1 MNMGELWWVLAA
13 VGAIAFLAL
22 VVTWVPDRLVQ
33 HDIRRSMRARPD
45 SETPT
50 AADRLKA
57 RTDARNSL
65 LQSISVL
72 GIAAGLVITV
82 LQVSSTQESAQQQLG
97 VAEAQQER
105 DRFNAA
111 VQDLSS
117 TSRAIRLG
125 GVYTLSTL
133 LDSQDFRDAAV
144 AVLALFASD
153 NAIPGTPG
161 AAALAPAN
169 QPDVDAAL
177 REGCR
182 ASKGTGFGELV
193 NLDGRNLVDMNLR
206 NCDLSRA
213 SVRGAHARDLVL
225 IGAELVATQFPGADL
240 TSAEFANANLFNA
253 NLAKTTLQGAGL
265 NGANLDEADLRGADL
280 SGADLSGATLELAW
294 ADSMTKWP
302 EGFDPVEAGVTS
314 VD

>member
-1 MNMGELWWVLAA
+1 MNLGWLWWVLLGVCAL
-13 VGAIAFLAL
+13 AILAL
-22 VVTWVPDRLVQ
+22 VVIWVPDRLVQ
-33 HDIRRSMRARPD
+33 HDIHRSIRSRPE

-111 VQDLSS
+111 VENLSS
-117 TSRAIRLG
+117 ESRSIRLG

-133 LDSQDFRDAAV
+133 LDSPEFKDAGL

-153 NAIPGTPG
+153 NAIPGKP
-161 AAALAPAN
+161 AAAVSVSVN

-177 REGCR
+177 RD
-182 ASKGTGFGELV
+182 AAPAGTP
-193 NLDGRNLVDMNLR
+193 
-206 NCDLSRA
+206 
-213 SVRGAHARDLVL
+213 H
-225 IGAELVATQFPGADL
+225 
-240 TSAEFANANLFNA
+240 
-253 NLAKTTLQGAGL
+253 
-265 NGANLDEADLRGADL
+265 
-280 SGADLSGATLELAW
+280 SGSWWT
-294 ADSMTKWP
+294 
-302 EGFDPVEAGVTS
+302 
-314 VD
+314 